1 MRTKL
6 LFSLCLLMGIATTL
20 QAQTTV
26 VGVVLDEQ
34 QQPVPYANVVL
45 LSLPDST
52 FVQGMVTD
60 DSGRFEFGAVE
71 SLGNKLLQV
80 SYIGYATVIRK
91 CSAADMGTVVL
102 TPDAIMLDEAL
113 VTASRVVHQ
122 LKNGNLLTD
131 VANSPLSKEHNTMDI
146 LKKIPGMTMNRGNL
160 EVFGT
165 GAPIIYVN
173 GRKVNSSDEL
183 SILDPKNI
191 KDVELI
197 TNPGSKYDAEG
208 KAVLN
213 IRTLVR
219 DDGWSAKVNLTAKQ
233 GRRFSNNEAAN
244 FVFKNKGLTLTGIY
258 SFTDMRMKSEQLF
271 KNELQDDEKIAWSYD
286 DLLNSRSNIRQHNY
300 QLSVDYSLNKN
311 HALGIRYDGNA
322 NSWKSN
328 SGDKNTALRNGE
340 YYTEVNSASHYKTT
354 GHIHHGNAFYY
365 GQLSKRLRLEVNM
378 DYVDKKND
386 QTQHI
391 EEMSDMDSRTVNINT
406 ITDSKLFG
414 SRLDLIY
421 NFNRGGKLSVG
432 GEFSKVDVDGL
443 LDNPDEVVRNSKFS
457 NREKKWAGY
466 AMYDVKLG
474 KVFLNAGIRYENV
487 HSDMN
492 NLLDASDNISKTY
505 TDWFPNLALTT
516 SLGKVRASLSYAVRT
531 TRPAF
536 DVLNSK
542 AYYSNRFFQ
551 QYGNPQITPQQSHN
565 IQASFNYRFLN
576 VRLGYSYIKDFIGS
590 VLSSQDNI
598 LVSSW
603 KNYDKAQQLSAN
615 VSASKTYGFWNVTLA
630 TGIVAPFITLDYKG
644 EDYKNNTP
652 KVYVQLNNYLTLPAD
667 FGITLDFMYTNGGS
681 KNIWKFKPTYALD
694 IGARKSLWKK
704 RIDISLQAN
713 DLFQGLIYKYN
724 SRINNVTFYQRED
737 QDRRNFS
744 ISVVYRFNNLKSK
757 YRGKG
762 AANDEI
768 RRM

>member
-1 MRTKL
+1 MRVKL
-6 LFSLCLLMGIATTL
+6 SLCLCLLMGAAL
-20 QAQTTV
+20 QLHAQTTMTGRV
-26 VGVVLDEQ
+26 VDEQ

-45 LSLPDST
+45 LSLPDSV

-60 DSGRFEFGAVE
+60 KDGRFRFE
-71 SLGNKLLQV
+71 SMKSIKDKIVQI
-80 SYIGYATVIRK
+80 SYIGYETVSCRCVGADIGTIAL
-91 CSAADMGTVVL
+91 AA
-102 TPDAIMLDEAL
+102 DAIMLDEAV

-122 LKNGNLLTD
+122 LKNGNLVTD

-146 LKKIPGMTMNRGNL
+146 LKKIPGMTMNRGSL

-219 DDGWSAKVNLTAKQ
+219 DDGWSAKVDLTAKQ
-233 GRRFSNNEAAN
+233 GRRFSNNEVAN

-258 SFTDMRMKSEQLF
+258 SFTDMRVKSEQLF
-271 KNELQDDEKIAWSYD
+271 KNELQDDEKVTWSYD
-286 DLLNSRSNIRQHNY
+286 DLLNSRSNIKQHNY

-311 HALGIRYDGNA
+311 HALGVRYDGNA
-322 NSWKSN
+322 NTWKSN
-328 SGDKNTALRNGE
+328 SDDKNVALKNSE
-340 YYTEVNSASHYKTT
+340 YYTEVNSASRYKTT

-365 GQLSKRLRLEVNM
+365 GQLSKQLRLEVNM

-386 QTQHI
+386 QNQHV
-391 EEMSDMDSRTVNINT
+391 EEVSDMDSRIVNINT
-406 ITDSKLFG
+406 ITDSKLYG

-421 NFNRGGKLSVG
+421 NFNRGGKLSIG

-443 LDNPDEVVRNSKFS
+443 LDNRDEIVQNSKFN

-466 AMYDVKLG
+466 AMYDVALG
-474 KVFLNAGIRYENV
+474 KVFLNAGVRYENV

-492 NLLDASDNISKTY
+492 NLLDASENISKTY
-505 TDWFPNLALTT
+505 KDWFPSLALTT
-516 SLGKVRASLSYAVRT
+516 SLGKVRTSLSYAVRT

-551 QYGNPQITPQQSHN
+551 QYGNPQIKPQQSHN

-598 LVSSW
+598 LISSW
-603 KNYDKAQQLSAN
+603 KNYNKAQQLSAN
-615 VSASKTYGFWNVTLA
+615 VSASKTYSFWNVTLA

-681 KNIWKFKPTYALD
+681 KNIWKFKPTYTLD
-694 IGARKSLWKK
+694 IGVRKSLWKK

-713 DLFQGLIYKYN
+713 DLFQGLIYKYD

-737 QDRRNFS
+737 QDRRN
-744 ISVVYRFNNLKSK
+744 ISVSIVYRFNNLKSK

-762 AANDEI
+762 SANDEL
-768 RRM
+768 RRL

>member
-1 MRTKL
+1 MRVKL
-6 LFSLCLLMGIATTL
+6 SLYLCLLMGAAL
-20 QAQTTV
+20 QLHAQTTMTGRV
-26 VGVVLDEQ
+26 VDEQ

-45 LSLPDST
+45 LSLPDSV

-60 DSGRFEFGAVE
+60 NNGRFRFENVK
-71 SLGNKLLQV
+71 SIKDKIVQI
-80 SYIGYATVIRK
+80 SYIGYETVSCRCVGADIGTIAL
-91 CSAADMGTVVL
+91 AA
-102 TPDAIMLDEAL
+102 DAIMLDEAV

-122 LKNGNLLTD
+122 LKNGNLVTD

-146 LKKIPGMTMNRGNL
+146 LKKIPGMTMNRGSL

-219 DDGWSAKVNLTAKQ
+219 DDGWSAKVDLMAKQ

-258 SFTDMRMKSEQLF
+258 SFTDMRVKSEQLF
-271 KNELQDDEKIAWSYD
+271 KNELQDDEEVTWSYD
-286 DLLNSRSNIRQHNY
+286 DLLNSRSNIKQHNY

-311 HALGIRYDGNA
+311 HALGVRYDGNA
-322 NSWKSN
+322 NIWKSN
-328 SGDKNTALRNGE
+328 SDDKNVALKNSE
-340 YYTEVNSASHYKTT
+340 YYTEVNSASRYKTT

-365 GQLSKRLRLEVNM
+365 GQLSKQLRLEVNM

-386 QTQHI
+386 QNQHV
-391 EEMSDMDSRTVNINT
+391 EEVSDMDSRIVNINT
-406 ITDSKLFG
+406 ITDSKLYG

-421 NFNRGGKLSVG
+421 DFNRGGKLSIG

-443 LDNPDEVVRNSKFS
+443 LDNRDEVVQNSKFN

-466 AMYDVKLG
+466 AMYDIVLG
-474 KVFLNAGIRYENV
+474 KVFLNAGVRYENV

-492 NLLDASDNISKTY
+492 NLLDASENISKTY
-505 TDWFPNLALTT
+505 KDWFPSLALTT
-516 SLGKVRASLSYAVRT
+516 SLGKVRTSLSYAVRT

-536 DVLNSK
+536 DILNSK

-551 QYGNPQITPQQSHN
+551 QYGNPQIKPQQTHN

-598 LVSSW
+598 LISSW
-603 KNYDKAQQLSAN
+603 KNYNKAQQFSAN
-615 VSASKTYGFWNVTLA
+615 VSASKTYSFWNVTLA

-652 KVYVQLNNYLTLPAD
+652 KIYVQLNNYLTLPAD

-681 KNIWKFKPTYALD
+681 KNIWKFKPTYTLD
-694 IGARKSLWKK
+694 IGVRKSLWKK
-704 RIDISLQAN
+704 RINISLQAN
-713 DLFQGLIYKYN
+713 DLFQGLIYKYD

-737 QDRRNFS
+737 QDRRNIS
-744 ISVVYRFNNLKSK
+744 VSVVYRFNNLKSK

-762 AANDEI
+762 SANDEL
-768 RRM
+768 RRL

>member
-1 MRTKL
+1 MRVKL
-6 LFSLCLLMGIATTL
+6 SLYLCLLMGAAL
-20 QAQTTV
+20 QLHAQTTMTGRV
-26 VGVVLDEQ
+26 VDEQ

-45 LSLPDST
+45 LSLPDSV

-60 DSGRFEFGAVE
+60 NNGRFRFENVK
-71 SLGNKLLQV
+71 SIKDKIVQI
-80 SYIGYATVIRK
+80 SYIGYETVSCRCVGADIGTIAL
-91 CSAADMGTVVL
+91 AA
-102 TPDAIMLDEAL
+102 DAIMLDEAV

-122 LKNGNLLTD
+122 LKNGNLVTD

-146 LKKIPGMTMNRGNL
+146 LKKIPGMTMNRGSL

-219 DDGWSAKVNLTAKQ
+219 DDGWSAKVDLMAKQ

-258 SFTDMRMKSEQLF
+258 SFTDMRVKSEQLF
-271 KNELQDDEKIAWSYD
+271 KNELQDDEEVTWSYD
-286 DLLNSRSNIRQHNY
+286 DLLNSRSNIKQHNY

-311 HALGIRYDGNA
+311 HALGVRYDGNA
-322 NSWKSN
+322 NIWKSN
-328 SGDKNTALRNGE
+328 SDDKNVALKNNE
-340 YYTEVNSASHYKTT
+340 YYTEVNSASRYKTT

-365 GQLSKRLRLEVNM
+365 GQLSKQLRLEVNM

-386 QTQHI
+386 QNQHV
-391 EEMSDMDSRTVNINT
+391 EEVSDMDSRIVNINT
-406 ITDSKLFG
+406 ITDSKLYG

-421 NFNRGGKLSVG
+421 DFNRGGKLSIG

-443 LDNPDEVVRNSKFS
+443 LDNRDEVVQNSKFN

-466 AMYDVKLG
+466 AMYDIVLG
-474 KVFLNAGIRYENV
+474 KVFLNAGVRYENV

-492 NLLDASDNISKTY
+492 NLLDASENISKTY
-505 TDWFPNLALTT
+505 KDWFPSLALTT
-516 SLGKVRASLSYAVRT
+516 SLGKVRTSLSYAVRT

-536 DVLNSK
+536 DILNSK

-551 QYGNPQITPQQSHN
+551 QYGNPQIKPQQTHN

-598 LVSSW
+598 LISSW
-603 KNYDKAQQLSAN
+603 KNYNKAQQLSAN
-615 VSASKTYGFWNVTLA
+615 VSASKTYSFWNVTLA

-644 EDYKNNTP
+644 EDYKNNIP
-652 KVYVQLNNYLTLPAD
+652 KVYAQLNNYLTLPAD

-681 KNIWKFKPTYALD
+681 KNIWKFKPTYTLD
-694 IGARKSLWKK
+694 IGVRKSLWKK

-713 DLFQGLIYKYN
+713 DLFQGLIYKYD

-737 QDRRNFS
+737 QDRRNIS
-744 ISVVYRFNNLKSK
+744 VSVVYRFNNLKSK

-762 AANDEI
+762 SANDEL
-768 RRM
+768 RRL

>member
-1 MRTKL
+1 MRVKL
-6 LFSLCLLMGIATTL
+6 SLYLCLLMGAAL
-20 QAQTTV
+20 QLHAQTTMTGRV
-26 VGVVLDEQ
+26 VDEQ

-45 LSLPDST
+45 LSLPDSV

-60 DSGRFEFGAVE
+60 NDGRFRFENVK
-71 SLGNKLLQV
+71 SIKDKIVQI
-80 SYIGYATVIRK
+80 SYIGYETVSCRCVGADIGTIAL
-91 CSAADMGTVVL
+91 AA
-102 TPDAIMLDEAL
+102 DAIMLDEAV
-113 VTASRVVHQ
+113 VTASRVAHQ
-122 LKNGNLLTD
+122 LKNGNLVTD
-131 VANSPLSKEHNTMDI
+131 VANSPLSKEHNTMDV
-146 LKKIPGMTMNRGNL
+146 LKKIPVMIMNRGSL

-219 DDGWSAKVNLTAKQ
+219 DDGWSAKVDLMAKQ

-258 SFTDMRMKSEQLF
+258 SFTDMRVKSEQLF
-271 KNELQDDEKIAWSYD
+271 KNELQDDEEVTWSYD
-286 DLLNSRSNIRQHNY
+286 DLLNSRSNIKQHNY

-311 HALGIRYDGNA
+311 HALGVRYDGNA
-322 NSWKSN
+322 NIWKSN
-328 SGDKNTALRNGE
+328 SDDKNVALKNNE
-340 YYTEVNSASHYKTT
+340 YYTEVNSASRYKTT

-365 GQLSKRLRLEVNM
+365 GQLSKQLRLEVNM

-386 QTQHI
+386 QNQHV
-391 EEMSDMDSRTVNINT
+391 EEVSDMDSRIVNINT
-406 ITDSKLFG
+406 ITDSKLYG

-421 NFNRGGKLSVG
+421 DFNRGGKLSIG

-443 LDNPDEVVRNSKFS
+443 LDNRDEVVQNSKFN

-466 AMYDVKLG
+466 AMYDIVLG
-474 KVFLNAGIRYENV
+474 KVFLNAGVRYENV

-492 NLLDASDNISKTY
+492 NLLDASENISKTY
-505 TDWFPNLALTT
+505 KDWFPSLALTT
-516 SLGKVRASLSYAVRT
+516 SLGKVRTSLSYAVRT

-536 DVLNSK
+536 DILNSK

-551 QYGNPQITPQQSHN
+551 QYGNPQIKPQQTHN

-598 LVSSW
+598 LISSW
-603 KNYDKAQQLSAN
+603 KNYNKAQQLSAN
-615 VSASKTYGFWNVTLA
+615 VSASKTYSFWNVTLA

-644 EDYKNNTP
+644 EDYKNNIP
-652 KVYVQLNNYLTLPAD
+652 KVYAQLNNYLTLPAD

-681 KNIWKFKPTYALD
+681 KNIWKFKPTYTLD
-694 IGARKSLWKK
+694 IGVRKSLWKK

-713 DLFQGLIYKYN
+713 DLFQGLIYKYD

-737 QDRRNFS
+737 QDRRNIS
-744 ISVVYRFNNLKSK
+744 VSVVYRFNNLKSK

-762 AANDEI
+762 SANDEL
-768 RRM
+768 RRL

>member
-1 MRTKL
+1 MRVKL
-6 LFSLCLLMGIATTL
+6 SLYLCLLMGAAL
-20 QAQTTV
+20 QLHAQTTMTGRV
-26 VGVVLDEQ
+26 VDEQ

-45 LSLPDST
+45 LSLPDSV

-60 DSGRFEFGAVE
+60 NDGRFRFENVK
-71 SLGNKLLQV
+71 SIKDKIVQI
-80 SYIGYATVIRK
+80 SYIGYETVSCRCVGADIGTIAL
-91 CSAADMGTVVL
+91 AA
-102 TPDAIMLDEAL
+102 DAIMLDEAV
-113 VTASRVVHQ
+113 VTASRVAHQ
-122 LKNGNLLTD
+122 LKNGNLVTD

-146 LKKIPGMTMNRGNL
+146 LKKIPGMIMNRGSL

-219 DDGWSAKVNLTAKQ
+219 DDGWSAKVDLMAKQ

-258 SFTDMRMKSEQLF
+258 SFTDMRVKSEQLF
-271 KNELQDDEKIAWSYD
+271 KNELQDDEEVTWSYD
-286 DLLNSRSNIRQHNY
+286 DLLNSRSNIKQHNY

-311 HALGIRYDGNA
+311 HALGVRYDGNA
-322 NSWKSN
+322 NIWKSN
-328 SGDKNTALRNGE
+328 SDDKNVALKNNE
-340 YYTEVNSASHYKTT
+340 YYTEVNSASRYKTT

-365 GQLSKRLRLEVNM
+365 GQLSKQLRLEVNM

-386 QTQHI
+386 QNQHV
-391 EEMSDMDSRTVNINT
+391 EEVSDMDSRIVNINT
-406 ITDSKLFG
+406 ITDSKLYG

-421 NFNRGGKLSVG
+421 DFNRGGKLSIG

-443 LDNPDEVVRNSKFS
+443 LDNRDEVVQNSKFN

-466 AMYDVKLG
+466 AMYDIVLG
-474 KVFLNAGIRYENV
+474 KVFLNAGVRYENV

-492 NLLDASDNISKTY
+492 NLLDASENISKTY
-505 TDWFPNLALTT
+505 KDWFPSLALTT
-516 SLGKVRASLSYAVRT
+516 SLGKVRTSLSYAVRT

-536 DVLNSK
+536 DILNSK

-551 QYGNPQITPQQSHN
+551 QYGNPQIKPQQTHN

-598 LVSSW
+598 LISSW
-603 KNYDKAQQLSAN
+603 KNYNKAQQLSAN
-615 VSASKTYGFWNVTLA
+615 VSASKTYSFWNVTLA

-644 EDYKNNTP
+644 EDYKNNIP
-652 KVYVQLNNYLTLPAD
+652 KVYAQLNNYLTLPAD

-681 KNIWKFKPTYALD
+681 KNIWKFKPTYTLD
-694 IGARKSLWKK
+694 IGVRKSLWKK

-713 DLFQGLIYKYN
+713 DLFQGLIYKYD

-737 QDRRNFS
+737 QDRRNIS
-744 ISVVYRFNNLKSK
+744 VSVVYRFNNLKSK

-762 AANDEI
+762 SANDEL
-768 RRM
+768 RRL

>member
-1 MRTKL
+1 MRVKL
-6 LFSLCLLMGIATTL
+6 SLYLCLLMGAAL
-20 QAQTTV
+20 QLHAQTTMTGRV
-26 VGVVLDEQ
+26 VDEQ

-45 LSLPDST
+45 LSLPDSV

-60 DSGRFEFGAVE
+60 NNGRFRFENVK
-71 SLGNKLLQV
+71 SIKDKIVQI
-80 SYIGYATVIRK
+80 SYIGYETVSCRCVGADIGTIAL
-91 CSAADMGTVVL
+91 AA
-102 TPDAIMLDEAL
+102 DAIMLDEAV

-122 LKNGNLLTD
+122 LKNGNLVTD

-146 LKKIPGMTMNRGNL
+146 LKKIPGMTMNRGSL

-219 DDGWSAKVNLTAKQ
+219 DDGWSAKVDLMAKQ

-258 SFTDMRMKSEQLF
+258 SFTDMRVKSEQLF
-271 KNELQDDEKIAWSYD
+271 KNELQDDEEVTWSYD
-286 DLLNSRSNIRQHNY
+286 DLLNSRSNIKQHNY

-311 HALGIRYDGNA
+311 HALGVRYDGNA
-322 NSWKSN
+322 NIWKSN
-328 SGDKNTALRNGE
+328 SDDKNVALKNSE
-340 YYTEVNSASHYKTT
+340 YYTEVNSASRYKTT

-365 GQLSKRLRLEVNM
+365 GQLSKQLRLEVNM

-386 QTQHI
+386 QNQHV
-391 EEMSDMDSRTVNINT
+391 EEVSDMDSRIVNINT
-406 ITDSKLFG
+406 ITDSKLYG

-421 NFNRGGKLSVG
+421 DFNRGGKLSIG

-443 LDNPDEVVRNSKFS
+443 LDNRDEVVQNSKFN

-466 AMYDVKLG
+466 AMYDIVLG
-474 KVFLNAGIRYENV
+474 KVFLNAGVRYENV
-487 HSDMN
+487 HSNMN
-492 NLLDASDNISKTY
+492 NLLDASENISKTY
-505 TDWFPNLALTT
+505 KDWFPSLALTT
-516 SLGKVRASLSYAVRT
+516 SLGKVRTSLSYAVRT

-536 DVLNSK
+536 DILNSK

-551 QYGNPQITPQQSHN
+551 QYGNPQIKPQQTHN

-598 LVSSW
+598 LISSW
-603 KNYDKAQQLSAN
+603 KNYNKAQQFSAN
-615 VSASKTYGFWNVTLA
+615 VSASKTYSFWNVTLA

-652 KVYVQLNNYLTLPAD
+652 KIYVQLNNYLTLPAD

-681 KNIWKFKPTYALD
+681 KNIWKFKPTYTLD
-694 IGARKSLWKK
+694 IGVRKSLWKK
-704 RIDISLQAN
+704 RINISLQAN
-713 DLFQGLIYKYN
+713 DLFQGLIYKYD

-737 QDRRNFS
+737 QDRRNIS
-744 ISVVYRFNNLKSK
+744 VSVVYRFNNLKSK

-762 AANDEI
+762 SANDEL
-768 RRM
+768 RRL

>member
-1 MRTKL
+1 MRVKL
-6 LFSLCLLMGIATTL
+6 SLCLCLLIGAAL
-20 QAQTTV
+20 QLHAQTMMTGRV
-26 VGVVLDEQ
+26 VDEQ
-34 QQPVPYANVVL
+34 QQPVPYANIVL
-45 LSLPDST
+45 LSLPDSV

-60 DSGRFEFGAVE
+60 NDGRFKFENVK
-71 SLGNKLLQV
+71 SIKDKIVQI
-80 SYIGYATVIRK
+80 SYIGYETVSCRCVGADIGTIAL
-91 CSAADMGTVVL
+91 AA
-102 TPDAIMLDEAL
+102 DAIMLDEAV

-122 LKNGNLLTD
+122 LKNGNLVTD

-219 DDGWSAKVNLTAKQ
+219 DDGWSAKVDLTAKQ

-258 SFTDMRMKSEQLF
+258 SFTDMRVKSEQLF
-271 KNELQDDEKIAWSYD
+271 KNELQDDEKVTWSYD
-286 DLLNSRSNIRQHNY
+286 DLLNSRSNIKQHNY
-300 QLSVDYSLNKN
+300 QLSVDYSLNKK
-311 HALGIRYDGNA
+311 HALGVRYDGNA
-322 NSWKSN
+322 NTWKSN
-328 SGDKNTALRNGE
+328 SDDKNVALKNSE
-340 YYTEVNSASHYKTT
+340 YYTEVNSASRYKTT

-365 GQLSKRLRLEVNM
+365 GQLSKQLRLEVNM
-378 DYVDKKND
+378 DYVDKKSD
-386 QTQHI
+386 QNQHV
-391 EEMSDMDSRTVNINT
+391 EEVSDMDSRIVNINT
-406 ITDSKLFG
+406 ITDSKLYG

-421 NFNRGGKLSVG
+421 NFNHGGKLSIG

-443 LDNPDEVVRNSKFS
+443 LDNRDEIVQNSKFN

-466 AMYDVKLG
+466 AMYDVALG
-474 KVFLNAGIRYENV
+474 KVFLNAGVRYENV

-492 NLLDASDNISKTY
+492 NLLDASENISKTY
-505 TDWFPNLALTT
+505 KDWFPSLALTT
-516 SLGKVRASLSYAVRT
+516 SLGKVRTSLSYAVRT

-551 QYGNPQITPQQSHN
+551 QYGNPQIKPQQSHN

-598 LVSSW
+598 LISSW
-603 KNYDKAQQLSAN
+603 KNYNKAQQLSAN
-615 VSASKTYGFWNVTLA
+615 VSASKTYSFWNVTLA

-652 KVYVQLNNYLTLPAD
+652 KVYAQLNNYLTLPAD

-681 KNIWKFKPTYALD
+681 KNIWKFKSTYTLD
-694 IGARKSLWKK
+694 IGVRKSLWKK

-713 DLFQGLIYKYN
+713 DLFQGLIYKYD

-737 QDRRNFS
+737 QDRRNIS
-744 ISVVYRFNNLKSK
+744 VSVVYCFNNLKSK

-762 AANDEI
+762 SANDEL
-768 RRM
+768 RRL